1 MRVLHLTPEFPPVI
15 WGGLG
20 TAVGG
25 LVNASSRYGIEVGVL
40 LVGGVLVVG
49 ANGNAERDYGRAH
62 SGSPGGTLSRHEQM
76 VFDPKG
82 VMFMQVAPSAAVEA
96 GVRLAE
102 HWRPD

>member
-49 ANGNAERDYGRAH
+49 SHGCAQMDYG
-62 SGSPGGTLSRHEQM
+62 GGHLSSCGRILSQHGQT
-76 VFDPKG
+76 VFGPTG
-82 VMFMQVAPSAAVEA
+82 VMFKQVAPTAAVEA
-96 GVRLAE
+96 GVRLA
-102 HWRPD
+102 RG